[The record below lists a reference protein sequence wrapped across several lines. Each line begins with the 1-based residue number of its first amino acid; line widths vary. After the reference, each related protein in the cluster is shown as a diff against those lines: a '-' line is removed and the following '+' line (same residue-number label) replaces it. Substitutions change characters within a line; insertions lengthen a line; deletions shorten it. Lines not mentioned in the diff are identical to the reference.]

1 MEYLLFSETFI
12 IVIAIIFGILQ
23 IILFFKIWGMCNDI
37 SRIADKY
44 APKKT
49 ASERVEEVEE
59 IVEMAKVGKKTPETR
74 EEMEAWLSGN
84 NEQ

>member
-1 MEYLLFSETFI
+1 MEGLLFI
-12 IVIAIIFGILQ
+12 GAILQ
-23 IILFFKIWGMCNDI
+23 IVLIVKIWKMCNDI

-59 IVEMAKVGKKTPETR
+59 IVEMAKAGKKTPETR